1 MEYQRIKFFWHGLD
15 WLCPGASTAVCVPFG
30 GVGCVERG
38 RGVVGVGLCLAHC
51 WVLRQQDLFAAM
63 QGGTSG
69 VSFVPAS
76 GTAARV
82 HGSPFLVGVVVG
94 GGLVDGVVV

>member
-1 MEYQRIKFFWHGLD
+1 M
-15 WLCPGASTAVCVPFG
+15 
-30 GVGCVERG
+30 ERG
-38 RGVVGVGLCLAHC
+38 WGVVGVGLCLAHC